1 MLESGHR
8 VSLGANELGDE
19 FGKVFEA
26 LLQVWNTSQLF
37 VEQSKE
43 RSTLG
48 DFQSQDSS
56 RMVDTDDTA
65 TLKSLL
71 TLNFVT
77 NCCYKLFAFMRKWFG
92 SKPMKGIS
100 F

>member
-56 RMVDTDDTA
+56 RMVDTDDTEEPA
-65 TLKSLL
+65 NIEL
-71 TLNFVT
+71 
-77 NCCYKLFAFMRKWFG
+77 CYKLLLQIIRFHAQVVWEQAYERNQLLG
-92 SKPMKGIS
+92 
-100 F
+100 